1 MGAIEP
7 SDTESV
13 ESGRSSPSGSPL
25 VGGVGSGSQLDPIGG
40 SGNSG
45 GKADHHPV
53 IYFDSDTTDR
63 DLSRPP
69 NSGQNKLAKVCAYT
83 YSYYFCKFF
92 VKSPNNFLVHAISRE
107 SLIFNSIG

>member
-40 SGNSG
+40 TGHSG

-69 NSGQNKLAKVCAYT
+69 NSGQNKLAKVCT
-83 YSYYFCKFF
+83 YIFFLFLQIFREINQQFSCSSDFTKKF
-92 VKSPNNFLVHAISRE
+92 NF
-107 SLIFNSIG
+107 